1 MMPKSK
7 SSEAKLYAK
16 SGKTM
21 SKIGKRPIKIPE
33 GVTVTSEGSTVAITG
48 PLGTLN
54 FQTRP
59 EVKVAIAAP
68 LVKVTRKSDTKLAK
82 SLHGLTRTIIDN
94 MIKGVVVKHQKTLE
108 IVGVGYRATKDGD
121 NLVLNVGY
129 SHPVIFSKIDG
140 IDFETREN
148 KIIVSGI
155 DKAQVGETAARIR
168 RIRPPEPYKGK
179 GIKYLDEVIRRKPG
193 KTIKTGPGV

>member
-1 MMPKSK
+1 MMPKPK
-7 SSEAKLYAK
+7 SSEAKLYAEC
-16 SGKTM
+16 GDPM
-21 SKIGKRPIKIPE
+21 SKIGKQPIKIP
-33 GVTVTSEGSTVAITG
+33 GDVTVTTEGSTVVITG

-54 FQTRP
+54 FPTRP
-59 EVKVAIAAP
+59 EVKVAIVAG

-82 SLHGLTRTIIDN
+82 SLHGLTRTIIAN

-179 GIKYLDEVIRRKPG
+179 GIKYTDEIIRRKPG
-193 KTIKTGPGV
+193 KTIKTGPVV